1 MANISRSYSN
11 GSAIKV
17 EYSYTQNVSKN
28 QSTLT
33 MTLYVHRDSYGPS
46 WNTHCN
52 SYIRLDGSNV
62 MTYTGSFN
70 ISTSWV
76 KIGSTVTKTV
86 THNADGTKSISITGF
101 FDSQGLTSKLDDLS
115 CSGTVTLKTIPRA
128 SSISSITGD
137 TIGETVTIRL
147 NRASSSFTH
156 RLYYTFG
163 DTKNRLLSSSVATS
177 YSFKPSMNDCAYL
190 PNSTSGTATIRA
202 DTYNGS
208 TKIGSASKNFTLKV
222 PSSVAPTLSG
232 VSVTRVDG
240 DVPEGWGVYVKGKS
254 SAKVQINGAA
264 GAYGSTIK
272 AYAISGGG
280 YSGTTNPFTT
290 GALNT
295 AGEVTFTGKITDSRG
310 RTASGSASITVEDY
324 APPVLTSVEAHR
336 CSASGELQDDGEYIT
351 LTAVF
356 SGSTVGGRNAITGK
370 YRRMP
375 EGGDWT
381 SLSSLTSGQAV
392 VFPASGDS
400 TFSVEVQV
408 SDAFTTISQA
418 VVVNSV
424 EFIMDFKAGGNGIA
438 FGKAAEYDDL
448 LDVQWDARFRGELA
462 AGGPLS
468 TENPVEYTPEE
479 DDPTVWQGKGL
490 LALAVD
496 EGELLNQPTDRG
508 LLLCLSPKEGGQAH
522 LLWMPQPDGSLYH
535 RGCDAD
541 GWGSGWREAVDS
553 GNWSDFLA
561 NATGTMASNTN
572 PMTNVH
578 VRSIGSAVATLSF
591 YCANADGSQGNSM
604 NFLKES
610 KNSEGRT
617 VLRCS
622 VNGGAYLGTT
632 SYRWNTGFF
641 TNTITQSDQK
651 DKENITGIPNARA
664 FIMALEPIAYTLKDG
679 DGGRIHMGFAAQAVA
694 QAAQENQMGDLSL
707 YQAAVIGEDGTETY
721 YTPDAPEEQLSWGLN
736 YHEFIAP
743 LVALVQEQE
752 ARIAALEAQVAALK
766 EKKG

>member
-28 QSTLT
+28 QSTIT

-128 SSISSITGD
+128 SSITSITGD

-147 NRASSSFTH
+147 SRASSSFTH

-222 PSSVAPTLSG
+222 PSSVVPTLSG

-240 DVPEGWGVYVKGKS
+240 DVPEDWGVYVKGKS
-254 SAKVQINGAA
+254 SAKVQINSAA

-295 AGEVTFTGKITDSRG
+295 AGEVAFTGKITDSRG

-336 CSASGELQDDGEYIT
+336 CNASGALQDDGEYIT

-381 SLSSLTSGQAV
+381 SLSSLASGQAV

-418 VVVNSV
+418 VIVNSV

-462 AGGPLS
+462 TGGPLS
-468 TENPVEYTPEE
+468 TENPVEYAPEE

-490 LALAVD
+490 LALSVE
-496 EGELLNQPTDRG
+496 EGQLLNQPTDRG

-561 NATGTMASNTN
+561 NATGTMATNTN

-651 DKENITGIPNARA
+651 DKENIAAIPNAKA

-721 YTPDAPEEQLSWGLN
+721 YTPEAPEEQLSWGLN

>member
-1 MANISRSYSN
+1 MANISKSYSN

-28 QSTLT
+28 QSTVT

-202 DTYNGS
+202 DTYNGN

-222 PSSVAPTLSG
+222 PSSVVPTLSG

-490 LALAVD
+490 LALAVG

-541 GWGSGWREAVDS
+541 GWGSGWREGVDS
-553 GNWSDFLA
+553 KNLSHFLA

-591 YCANADGSQGNSM
+591 YCGNSSDMQGNSL
-604 NFLKES
+604 NLLREAT
-610 KNSEGRT
+610 GDRRT
-617 VLRCS
+617 VFRCS

-651 DKENITGIPNARA
+651 DKENITGIPNARE
-664 FIMALEPIAYTLKDG
+664 FIMALKPIAYTLKDG
-679 DGGRIHMGFAAQAVA
+679 DGGRIHMGFAAQKVA
-694 QAAQENQMGDLSL
+694 QAARENQMGDLSL

>member
-28 QSTLT
+28 QSTIT

-62 MTYTGSFN
+62 MTYDGSFN
-70 ISTSWV
+70 IGTSWV

-190 PNSTSGTATIRA
+190 PNGTSGTATIRA

-240 DVPEGWGVYVKGKS
+240 DVPEDWGVYVKGKS

-280 YSGTTNPFTT
+280 YSGTANPFTT

-418 VVVNSV
+418 VIVNSV
-424 EFIMDFKAGGNGIA
+424 KFIMDFKAGGNGIA

-468 TENPVEYTPEE
+468 TENPVEYAPEE

-490 LALAVD
+490 LALSMGP
-496 EGELLNQPTDRG
+496 EELLNQPTDRG

-535 RGCDAD
+535 RGCDTD

-591 YCANADGSQGNSM
+591 YCGNSSDMQGNPL
-604 NFLKES
+604 NLLREAT
-610 KNSEGRT
+610 GDRRT
-617 VLRCS
+617 VFRCS

-651 DKENITGIPNARA
+651 DKENIAAISNAKA
-664 FIMALEPIAYTLKDG
+664 FILALEPIAYTLKDG

-694 QAAQENQMGDLSL
+694 QAAAQNHMGDLSL
-707 YQAAVIGEDGTETY
+707 YQAAVVGEDGTERY
-721 YTPDAPEEQLSWGLN
+721 YQAGVPDEQLSWGLN

>member
-28 QSTLT
+28 QSTIT

-62 MTYTGSFN
+62 MTYDGSFN
-70 ISTSWV
+70 IGTSWV

-190 PNSTSGTATIRA
+190 PNGTSGTATIRA

-208 TKIGSASKNFTLKV
+208 TKIGSASKNFTLRV
-222 PSSVAPTLSG
+222 PASVAPTLSG
-232 VSVTRVDG
+232 VTVTRVDG
-240 DVPEGWGVYVKGKS
+240 DVPEDWGVYVKGKS

-280 YSGTTNPFTT
+280 YSGTANPFTT

-418 VVVNSV
+418 VIVNSV
-424 EFIMDFKAGGNGIA
+424 KFIMDFKAGGNGIA

-468 TENPVEYTPEE
+468 TENPVEYAPEE

-490 LALAVD
+490 LALSMGP
-496 EGELLNQPTDRG
+496 EELLNQPTDRG

-535 RGCDAD
+535 RGCDTD

-591 YCANADGSQGNSM
+591 YCGNSSDMQGNPL
-604 NFLKES
+604 NLLREAT
-610 KNSEGRT
+610 GDRRT
-617 VLRCS
+617 VFRCS

-651 DKENITGIPNARA
+651 DKENIAAISNAKA
-664 FIMALEPIAYTLKDG
+664 FILALEPIAYTLKDG

-694 QAAQENQMGDLSL
+694 QAAAQNHMGDLSL
-707 YQAAVIGEDGTETY
+707 YQAAVVGEDGTERY
-721 YTPDAPEEQLSWGLN
+721 YQAGVPDEQLSWGLN

>member
-86 THNADGTKSISITGF
+86 NHNADGTKSISITGF

-190 PNSTSGTATIRA
+190 PNGTSGTATIRA
-202 DTYNGS
+202 DTYNDS

-222 PSSVAPTLSG
+222 PSSVVPTLSG

-240 DVPEGWGVYVKGKS
+240 DVPEDWGVYVKGKS

-290 GALNT
+290 GVLNT

-418 VVVNSV
+418 VIVNSV
-424 EFIMDFKAGGNGIA
+424 KFIMDFKAGGNGIA

-462 AGGPLS
+462 TGGPLS
-468 TENPVEYTPEE
+468 TENPVEYAPEE

-490 LALAVD
+490 LALAMGP
-496 EGELLNQPTDRG
+496 EEMLNQPTDRG

-541 GWGSGWREAVDS
+541 GWGSGWREVIDTK
-553 GNWSDFLA
+553 NWNHFLA
-561 NATGTMASNTN
+561 NSTGTMATSTN
-572 PMTNVH
+572 PMNKVH
-578 VRSIGSAVATLSF
+578 VRSVGNDVSSLSF
-591 YCANADGSQGNSM
+591 FCGNSSNM
-604 NFLKES
+604 KASPLDFLQEATGQQRAVFRS
-610 KNSEGRT
+610 
-617 VLRCS
+617 S
-622 VNGGAYLGTT
+622 VNGEAYLGTT

-641 TNTITQSDQK
+641 TNTITQSDAK
-651 DKENITGIPNARA
+651 DKENIAGIPNAKA
-664 FIMALEPIAYTLKDG
+664 FILALNPIAYTLKDG

-707 YQAAVIGEDGTETY
+707 YQAAVIGEDGTESY
-721 YTPDAPEEQLSWGLN
+721 YTPEAPEEQLSWGLN

>member
-28 QSTLT
+28 QSTIT

-86 THNADGTKSISITGF
+86 NHNADGTKSISITGF

-156 RLYYTFG
+156 RLYYSFG

-190 PNSTSGTATIRA
+190 PNGTSGTATIRA

-222 PSSVAPTLSG
+222 PSSVVPTLSG
-232 VSVTRVDG
+232 VSVTQVDG
-240 DVPEGWGVYVKGKS
+240 DVPEDWGVYVKGKS
-254 SAKVQINGAA
+254 KATVQVNGAA

-295 AGEVTFTGKITDSRG
+295 AGQVTFTGKITDSRG

-336 CSASGELQDDGEYIT
+336 CNASGELQDDGEYIT

-375 EGGDWT
+375 EGGGWT

-448 LDVQWDARFRGELA
+448 LDVQWDARFRGGVA
-462 AGGPLS
+462 ADGPLS
-468 TENPVEYTPEE
+468 TENPVAVSGSADEA
-479 DDPTVWQGKGL
+479 DIWQGKGL
-490 LALAVD
+490 LALSVE
-496 EGELLNQPTDRG
+496 EGQLLNQPTDRG

-541 GWGSGWREAVDS
+541 GWGSGWREGVDS
-553 GNWSDFLA
+553 KNLSHFLA
-561 NATGTMASNTN
+561 NATGNIATNTN
-572 PMTNVH
+572 PMNNVH

-591 YCANADGSQGNSM
+591 YCANADGSRGNSM

-641 TNTITQSDQK
+641 TNTITQSDVK
-651 DKENITGIPNARA
+651 DKENIAGIPNAKA
-664 FIMALEPIAYTLKDG
+664 FILALNPIAYTLKDG

-707 YQAAVIGEDGTETY
+707 YQAAVIGEDGTESY